1 MTETRAPEGPP
12 PLENECTV
20 EDIHCWITT
29 GGEQL
34 GKRVPDLDNN
44 ILEPMQILI
53 DVLWETDEPKLSPHT
68 LVVLASLSNQMGS
81 NDEAHDSALQLLIPF
96 LSMPKPMR
104 QLVQVNISE
113 GSFKLMDDVDVI
125 DRT

>member
-1 MTETRAPEGPP
+1 MTEPRASEGPP
-12 PLENECTV
+12 PLENECIV

-34 GKRVPDLDNN
+34 AKKIPDLDNN
-44 ILEPMQILI
+44 ILEPMQILM
-53 DVLWETDEPKLSPHT
+53 DELWETDEPKLSPHA
-68 LVVLASLSNQMGS
+68 LVLLASLSNQMGS
-81 NDEAHDSALQLLIPF
+81 NDEAHDSALQVLIPF

-104 QLVQVNISE
+104 QVVQVNISE